1 MQRQRNQGV
10 AEGAPHEELHGQ
22 VIDVLH
28 VLGVFGAGGADP
40 ALNQL
45 VAHRIGGGM
54 QPVNRLSR
62 LGILTHREQQLV
74 GNGPLQS
81 RQVAGGRINI
91 ENRGPG
97 GWREGCVHEW
107 GSRVKKLEI
116 KLGAGVGTWPGS
128 ARRPAPNPAVGA
140 YRSASPGPRPH
151 ACRTVQ
157 RRAVARAG
165 RQHR

>member
-10 AEGAPHEELHGQ
+10 AEGAPHQELHGQ
-22 VIDVLH
+22 VIHVLH

-62 LGILTHREQQLV
+62 LGVLAHREQQLV
-74 GNGPLQS
+74 GNGPFQG
-81 RQVAGGRINI
+81 RQVTGGRINI

-97 GWREGCVHEW
+97 GWREGCIHEW
-107 GSRVKKLEI
+107 GSRVKKLGI
-116 KLGAGVGTWPGS
+116 KLGTGAGTGRGS
-128 ARRPAPNPAVGA
+128 ARRPAPSPAAGA
-140 YRSASPGPRPH
+140 CRFAVPGPRRH
-151 ACRTVQ
+151 ACRTAQ
-157 RRAVARAG
+157 RRAAVRAG